1 MAPRTQ
7 GSGIELRGLRAAA
20 EGAAVEARCQGHFVV
35 IDDAVAVLVIP
46 AAHCGGVLLAGDAV
60 LADSHAICHGPQ
72 GAEPQRRGP
81 VILGPRTKPESAGLR
96 CFRVRSE
103 THRCRTGDFST
114 WRFRW

>member
-20 EGAAVEARCQGHFVV
+20 EGAAVEARCQGHFVG

-60 LADSHAICHGPQ
+60 IADSHAICNGRQ
-72 GAEPQRRGP
+72 GAEPQRR
-81 VILGPRTKPESAGLR
+81 
-96 CFRVRSE
+96 RSE
-103 THRCRTGDFST
+103 EHKAELQSLMRISYAVSCLKQKKHNTT
-114 WRFRW
+114 

>member
-20 EGAAVEARCQGHFVV
+20 EGAAVEARCQGHFVG

-60 LADSHAICHGPQ
+60 IADSHAICNGRQ
-72 GAEPQRRGP
+72 GADPQRRGT
-81 VILGPRTKPESAGLR
+81 VSRGPRTMPESAGLR
-96 CFRVRSE
+96 GFRVRTMAHGHKTGRASCRESE
-103 THRCRTGDFST
+103 
-114 WRFRW
+114 